1 MRTVLWIT
9 AAVAAAALSGCVTY
23 PVYQPPAPVSR
34 LTPGQLA
41 ALDNRP
47 LDANERDRYAKA
59 NADVQREDQ
68 ADLEAQR
75 QAAVVPYT
83 YVYPYSY
90 GYYGYPAP
98 LYGSYGGFYPWYPG
112 LSLSF
117 GYRGGWGGGYRGYR
131 GGYGGHRGGYGGH
144 RGGGGGYRR

>member
-1 MRTVLWIT
+1 MRTVSWIT
-9 AAVAAAALSGCVTY
+9 AAAAAAALSGCVTY

-34 LTPGQLA
+34 LTPAQMA

-47 LDANERDRYAKA
+47 LDAAERDRYAKT

-75 QAAVVPYT
+75 QVVVPYS
-83 YVYPYSY
+83 YAYPYSY

-98 LYGSYGGFYPWYPG
+98 LYGSYGGFYPWYPS

-117 GYRGGWGGGYRGYR
+117 GYRGGWGGGYRGGYR
-131 GGYGGHRGGYGGH
+131 GGYGGHHHGGGGH
-144 RGGGGGYRR
+144 RR